1 MEHKLFRN
9 INIWIYFH
17 WSFEFWVNISWFY
30 SSLLLQP
37 YPQQVRQSFL
47 AITLGKAPNTT
58 TGLKLQV
65 TPLNWLLHMM
75 DNTQYLWNFFLCILT
90 CADLLIFVCYPH
102 FFPIFSTGLH
112 SFFLS
117 FCEPTLL
124 SRSLRVTSYYFMLS
138 TFSDIKIL
146 VSVFFK

>member
-1 MEHKLFRN
+1 MT
-9 INIWIYFH
+9 YFH
-17 WSFEFWVNISWFY
+17 WSFEFWFNISWFY
-30 SSLLLQP
+30 SSLLLQLH
-37 YPQQVRQSFL
+37 PQHVRQSFL

-75 DNTQYLWNFFLCILT
+75 DNTQYLWNLFLYILT
-90 CADLLIFVCYPH
+90 CADLLIFICYPH
-102 FFPIFSTGLH
+102 FFPIFSIGLH

-146 VSVFFK
+146 VSAFFK